1 MSRTAIVLCGGR
13 SSRMGRAKA
22 WLPWFGRPMV
32 EHVVEALRKSV
43 DEIVVVRSPELD
55 LPPLK
60 AQVICDEEPG
70 QGPLAGIRYG
80 LEASSSEFAFVTS
93 VDSPYLSAEYIEA
106 LFSFGVTA
114 APVAD
119 DHVQVLSAI
128 YPSRA
133 WKIATEFLV
142 KGKRRPLALLEA
154 LQYKPVEVAK
164 SSRRAAWM
172 GFNTPDEYLDAVR
185 LQDPA
190 ATAEVEV
197 LGRIASKLECARFRA
212 PVGTL
217 GDVLHRL
224 PESLGLISG
233 GRVSNAHLVSLGGR
247 DLVRDL
253 ALPVGPDEKVSVID
267 ALAGG

>member
-1 MSRTAIVLCGGR
+1 
-13 SSRMGRAKA
+13 MGRAKA
-22 WLPWFGRPMV
+22 WLPWFGRPMI
-32 EHVVEALRKSV
+32 EHVVAELRKVV
-43 DEIVVVRSPELD
+43 DEVVVVRSPELE
-55 LPPLK
+55 LPQLK
-60 AQVICDEEPG
+60 AHVVCDEEPG

-80 LEASSSEFAFVTS
+80 LEASTSKLAFVTS
-93 VDSPYLSAEYIEA
+93 VDSPYLSAKYIEG

-119 DHVQVLSAI
+119 DRVQVLSAI

-133 WKIATEFLV
+133 WALAEQLLLD
-142 KGKRRPLALLEA
+142 GKRRPLALLEA
-154 LQYKPVEVAK
+154 LEYKPIEVAEP
-164 SSRRAAWM
+164 SLQAAWK

-185 LQDPA
+185 LREPD
-190 ATAEVEV
+190 ATAEVEI
-197 LGRIASKLECARFRA
+197 LGRIASKLERTRFCA

-217 GDVLHRL
+217 GDVLLGL
-224 PESLGLISG
+224 PASLGLISG